1 MRMRIGLAAMALL
14 AASGCGYNRM
24 VELREGVESA
34 WAQVDSQLQ
43 RRNDLLPNLVETT
56 RGYAAHEK
64 DVFSAVAN
72 ARARLLSS
80 SSRDDRMDAST
91 ELSGAIGRLL
101 VLGESYPDLKANQQ
115 FGRLSDELAG
125 TENRIAVE
133 RMRYNE
139 AVRTY
144 NAFIQS
150 FPHVVY
156 ASAAGFHPLKYFDAP
171 ASAEQV
177 PKVDFGTPAPP
188 HCRFRPADP
197 RRRGRRRRRLL
208 RRAARPRR
216 ARRHLRCPWRE
227 PGGAPHAGPLGT
239 PCHRD
244 LAAPD
249 GERGGGLRRRR
260 AAGPDPGLR
269 QIPCHG

>member
-1 MRMRIGLAAMALL
+1 MVLL
-14 AASGCGYNRM
+14 GASGCGYNRM
-24 VELREGVESA
+24 VELREGVEAA

-115 FGRLSDELAG
+115 FARLSDELAG

-144 NAFIQS
+144 NAFIAS

-177 PKVDFGTPAPP
+177 PKVDFGAPAP
-188 HCRFRPADP
+188 
-197 RRRGRRRRRLL
+197 
-208 RRAARPRR
+208 
-216 ARRHLRCPWRE
+216 
-227 PGGAPHAGPLGT
+227 
-239 PCHRD
+239 RD
-244 LAAPD
+244 
-249 GERGGGLRRRR
+249 
-260 AAGPDPGLR
+260 
-269 QIPCHG
+269 